1 MTASAKQLAM
11 FPGVFDP
18 VTNGHLDV
26 IRRAAGLYD
35 EVVVAVGD
43 NPGKDSFLSQQ
54 DRVKLVEQVIADLPN
69 VCVATYKGLT
79 IKFATKQKATVIIR
93 GIRDSMDLQEEVQM
107 AEVNRAAGGV
117 ETVFLPTAAA
127 HAFLSSGLIRQ
138 IARGGGDV
146 SRMVP
151 PEALAFIAAASR
163 KA

>member
-1 MTASAKQLAM
+1 MKASAKRLAM
-11 FPGVFDP
+11 FPGMFDP
-18 VTNGHLDV
+18 MTNGHLDV

-35 EVVVAVGD
+35 EVVVAIGD
-43 NPGKDSFLSQQ
+43 NPDKGSFLSQQ
-54 DRVKLVEQVIADLPN
+54 DRAKLVEQVIAGLSN
-69 VCVATYKGLT
+69 VRVATYKGLT
-79 IKFATKQKATVIIR
+79 IKFATEQKATVIIR

-107 AEVNRAAGGV
+107 AEVNRSAGGV

-151 PEALAFIAAASR
+151 PQALAFIAAASR